1 MDPQTECIFY
11 RDKNNKILTCGYE
24 INSIFK
30 DLKMPP
36 ITSSGLPTLTVPAG
50 LFHMHR
56 TIQENF
62 IEDEKIDNISD
73 DLYEKLLKEFLYSSQ
88 KKKSRKK
95 KRKNK
100 KNKSRKRT

>member
-50 LFHMHR
+50 LFHMQR
-56 TIQENF
+56 SFQDNF
-62 IEDEKIDNISD
+62 IEDEKINNISD
-73 DLYEKLLKEFLYSSQ
+73 DLYEKLLKEFLYLPQ
-88 KKKSRKK
+88 
-95 KRKNK
+95 
-100 KNKSRKRT
+100 KNKSRKRKRKRKKSQSRKRS